1 MYFRP
6 CLQLLQSV
14 FDIKIVFLKRIFLV
28 CDVVNVFIVAATV
41 AVVAVVDV
49 VVVDI
54 DVDIAAAIFAA
65 VVVFYIG
72 KKIWLIIIMSRN
84 FYLAPSSYHY
94 LSVSQENIEVRIAFL

>member
-1 MYFRP
+1 M
-6 CLQLLQSV
+6 
-14 FDIKIVFLKRIFLV
+14 
-28 CDVVNVFIVAATV
+28 CDFVNVFIVAATV
-41 AVVAVVDV
+41 VVVAVVDVV

-72 KKIWLIIIMSRN
+72 KKFCLIIIMSRN

-94 LSVSQENIEVRIAFL
+94 LSVSQENIELRIAFL